1 MGGTSYQC
9 FHCNTV
15 IPHNVLH
22 QCGGK
27 AIEQLFDQ
35 RPGDLEATRGLVDPR
50 AAFMVWAER
59 QEDGWKVRV
68 KIDQALSSEDAFKMA
83 AEIQRLADLIEGR
96 AEF

>member
-1 MGGTSYQC
+1 MVGSYQC
-9 FHCNTV
+9 FQCNTV
-15 IPHNVLH
+15 VPIDIVH

-50 AAFMVWAER
+50 AAFMVWAEK
-59 QEDGWKVRV
+59 QPDGWKVRV
-68 KIDQALSSEDAFKMA
+68 KIDKALDPEDAFKMA
-83 AEIQRLADLIEGR
+83 AEIQRLGDLIEGR